1 MVDAVPEDAPYEEEE
16 PTEEEIAEAVE
27 LDSKMMEAMA
37 LNAQLRQMVEQME
50 SQEQQPSAAQ
60 KARQPQ
66 ARRPAP
72 AKSVTGAA
80 MRAPREGAMG
90 AGGWGGKTH
99 TDAQANA
106 IDRDNAILVA
116 KLSNI
121 ANQNRKPLVD
131 APVRHQKHSSTSINR
146 NRKEAEIARENAKMA
161 ARLSS
166 VKPTAGLSVKAATR
180 HAADHQK
187 HSRIASRCGNAPSA
201 SCNPSYAVQRQMA
214 LGPTSPIGALTG
226 LHGLPQPGCGPRGSV
241 SARQA
246 SASSSRGG
254 SRSGPRPTAL
264 QRREGGWQ
272 S

>member
-16 PTEEEIAEAVE
+16 PAEEELAEAAE
-27 LDSKMMEAMA
+27 LDDKMMEAMA

-50 SQEQQPSAAQ
+50 TQEQPSQQ
-60 KARQPQ
+60 KARPPQ

-80 MRAPREGAMG
+80 MRAPREGPKG
-90 AGGWGGKTH
+90 AGGWGGQTH
-99 TDAQANA
+99 TDGRANA
-106 IDRDNAILVA
+106 IDRENAILVA

-131 APVRHQKHSSTSINR
+131 TPVRHQKHSSTSINR

-166 VKPTAGLSVKAATR
+166 VKPTTGLSVKAANR
-180 HAADHQK
+180 HAADHNK

-226 LHGLPQPGCGPRGSV
+226 LHGLPQPGCGPRGAG

-246 SASSSRGG
+246 SANSSRGG
-254 SRSGPRPTAL
+254 SRNCPRPAVL